1 MVNVDTNIL
10 LCRKTVWFCQM
21 VIWIWHDNIAGVCFS
36 LTTYLCL
43 ESVLCNPM
51 GTNYAPLLDDLFF
64 YSYETHFIQ
73 WLLKKNEKK
82 LARFFNFTFLWI
94 DDVLS
99 QTNYKFTDYVDSI
112 DPIELELK
120 DATDMLYTLHTI
132 IDSKIN
138 SSNTCIWSTYT
149 LYTSRSWY
157 HIPVLV
163 VPLKISLIEEY
174 FLHGSWWTKGSYW
187 LSRSHH
193 FKSFKVST
201 MTWLTITEYVCRRWQ
216 LICSVCRNHNPVHIH
231 DFSPDL

>member
-36 LTTYLCL
+36 LTTYFMLGVCALQSYGHQLCSSSRWL
-43 ESVLCNPM
+43 VL
-51 GTNYAPLLDDLFF
+51 LFVWNTLHTGA
-64 YSYETHFIQ
+64 SQE
-73 WLLKKNEKK
+73 KRKK

-193 FKSFKVST
+193 FKRFKVST
-201 MTWLTITEYVCRRWQ
+201 MTWLTVTEYVCRRWQ